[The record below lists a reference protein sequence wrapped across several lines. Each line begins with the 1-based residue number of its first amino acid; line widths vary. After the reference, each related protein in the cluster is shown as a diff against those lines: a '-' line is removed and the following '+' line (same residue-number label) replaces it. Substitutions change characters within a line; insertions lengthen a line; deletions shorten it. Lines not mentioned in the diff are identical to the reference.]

1 MGLILVFAFL
11 SLVLVASGLILIY
24 ISRRKGK
31 IYGWYMIIAAVLL
44 TIIAI
49 LLYSSGHYYYDHDQ
63 GIVYPTT

>member
-1 MGLILVFAFL
+1 MGLILVLAFL
-11 SLVLVASGLILIY
+11 SLVLVTSGLILVY

-31 IYGWYMIIAAVLL
+31 MYGWYMIVAAVLL

-49 LLYSSGHYYYDHDQ
+49 LLYTTGNYYYER